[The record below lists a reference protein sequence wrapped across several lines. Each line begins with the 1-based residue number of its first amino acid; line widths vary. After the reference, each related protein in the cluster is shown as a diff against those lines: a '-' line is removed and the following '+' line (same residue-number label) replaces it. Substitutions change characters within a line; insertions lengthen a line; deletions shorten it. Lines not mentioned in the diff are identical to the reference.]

1 MKEFVFNYS
10 GRYNTNESNDVFKNK
25 QLLVFAD

>member
-10 GRYNTNESNDVFKNK
+10 GRYNTNGSNDVFNK